1 MARPERSEKENQM
14 TVYFDKR
21 AFEEKEKEEQEELE
35 AEEKKEAA
43 KVVVVGVLSLLVKP
57 LVIML
62 LWNWLVPGMF
72 GLATIGYLKALGL
85 YVLTKLF
92 IDK

>member
-1 MARPERSEKENQM
+1 M

-62 LWNWLVPGMF
+62 LWNWLVPGIF
-72 GLATIGYLKALGL
+72 GLATIGYLKAFGL
-85 YVLTKLF
+85 F
-92 IDK
+92 MISRIIFDKND